1 MPFFS
6 FMNNIKEKKMK
17 EIIVL
22 VLGFGFLLSI
32 TSSKVDVEENFL
44 GFPEVNE
51 EVNFAPPLGGEPS
64 TTVAGATR

>member
-1 MPFFS
+1 
-6 FMNNIKEKKMK
+6 MK

-32 TSSKVDVEENFL
+32 TSTFEDVEENFL

-51 EVNFAPPLGGEPS
+51 EVNFAPPREGAPS